1 MGGDVRPRELKHLV
15 SFALESAI
23 FPSEIPNLGTEVHY
37 LGAQSVSSNCARG
50 NSMTARPFVKPKAIL
65 DS

>member
-1 MGGDVRPRELKHLV
+1 MGGHMRLGELKHLV
-15 SFALESAI
+15 SFALENAI
-23 FPSEIPNLGTEVHY
+23 FSSEILILGTEIHA

-50 NSMTARPFVKPKAIL
+50 NSVTTRPFVKPKAIL